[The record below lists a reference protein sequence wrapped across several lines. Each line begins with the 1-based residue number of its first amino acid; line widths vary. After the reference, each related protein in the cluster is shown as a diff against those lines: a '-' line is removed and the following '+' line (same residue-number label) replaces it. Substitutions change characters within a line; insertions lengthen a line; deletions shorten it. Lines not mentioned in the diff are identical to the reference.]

1 MQRVIPRL
9 SVLPLLTNMLPG
21 TSASEVT
28 TLWRCANLFIII
40 IMVYMLL
47 QKLHICITEGRVYQ
61 LASVTIIEGIGGDVS
76 GSQYCLLLHVRSD

>member
-1 MQRVIPRL
+1 
-9 SVLPLLTNMLPG
+9 MLPG

-61 LASVTIIEGIGGDVS
+61 LASVTIIESVGGDVS

>member
-1 MQRVIPRL
+1 
-9 SVLPLLTNMLPG
+9 MLPG
-21 TSASEVT
+21 TSTSEVT

>member
-1 MQRVIPRL
+1 
-9 SVLPLLTNMLPG
+9 MLPG

-40 IMVYMLL
+40 IIMVYMLL
-47 QKLHICITEGRVYQ
+47 QKLHICITEGRVYR

-76 GSQYCLLLHVRSD
+76 GRQYCLLLHVRFD

>member
-1 MQRVIPRL
+1 
-9 SVLPLLTNMLPG
+9 MLPG

-28 TLWRCANLFIII
+28 TLWRCANLFIIIII